1 MKLLGKRA
9 RKGDE
14 ASIKLVPEEGET
26 CLFAIVAQGLTV
38 ACRKAAYLWDVAPCS
53 KESVL
58 TLNSSR
64 SLELAC

>member
-26 CLFAIVAQGLTV
+26 CLFARVAQGLTS
-38 ACRKAAYLWDVAPCS
+38 AGRKAAYLWDVAPC
-53 KESVL
+53 
-58 TLNSSR
+58 
-64 SLELAC
+64 